1 MPRKRPPA
9 TVTIGTGGLKHS
21 WGQVQ
26 EEFHPRLAGGKA
38 AKVYEEMALNDAA
51 VGAVLYVIEA
61 FLRRVDWRVEP
72 AKAKQIAEAGE
83 PAAAQKKPDALE
95 KLAPPNGKA
104 PPFGAK
110 PDENEEDEDSDGD
123 EPGGLPSDEPETSPE
138 ALKEAEFLES
148 CMHDMEQSWGDFI
161 SDALSFLVHG
171 YSLHEIVY
179 KIRRG
184 RAGES
189 PRFQSAHDDGRIGWR
204 CIDMRAQSTIERWQF
219 DGSTSTVL
227 GAWQKNPVDLSEVFL
242 PIEKC
247 VLFRTRT
254 AKGNPEGRSI
264 LRTAYRAWYMKK
276 RLEEVEAIGIARD
289 LTGIPVMEVPAGI
302 MATTATGPQL
312 AVRAAMERLVSRLH
326 RDESEGFVLPSE
338 LDTEGKPT
346 GYKLRLLS
354 SPGQKQIPADPV
366 IRRYESRILMAM
378 AAEFLML
385 GTEKQGSFALGATK
399 SENFIRSLEWY
410 VWSIADALN
419 RTAVAKLYEAN
430 NVPEEARAKIV
441 PGDLDKPDLKDLG
454 LFLSQ
459 IAAHG
464 LIHPTPKV
472 EARLREIADLPGE
485 EAALASLFE
494 EEKQLEADAR
504 AMEAETARANIAAT
518 SAAANAPPG
527 KGGPEDSSKTNP
539 TAARPGPRGAK
550 PQAAK
555 PAAKKPPKKR

>member
-1 MPRKRPPA
+1 MPRKRPPT
-9 TVTIGTGGLKHS
+9 TVTIGTGGLKHA

-26 EEFHPRLAGGKA
+26 EEFHPRLAGAKA
-38 AKVYEEMALNDAA
+38 AKVYEEMSMNDAA

-61 FLRRVDWRVEP
+61 FLRRVDWHVEP
-72 AKAKQIAEAGE
+72 AKPPAIAEASDPQTD
-83 PAAAQKKPDALE
+83 PAQPKKKPPSGFK
-95 KLAPPNGKA
+95 KLAPPDSEADPEADPEAGS
-104 PPFGAK
+104 PP
-110 PDENEEDEDSDGD
+110 DNEAA
-123 EPGGLPSDEPETSPE
+123 SPE

-161 SDALSFLVHG
+161 SDVLTFLVHG

-184 RAGES
+184 RGGES

-204 CIDMRAQSTIERWQF
+204 CIDLRAQSTIEKWEF
-219 DGSTSTVL
+219 EGASSTLL
-227 GAWQKNPVDLSEVFL
+227 GAWQKNPVDFSEAFL

-264 LRTAYRAWYMKK
+264 LRTAYRSWYMKK
-276 RLEEVEAIGIARD
+276 RLEEVEAIGISRD
-289 LTGIPVMEVPAGI
+289 LTGIPIMEVPASI
-302 MATTATGPQL
+302 MATTATAAQL
-312 AVRAAMERLVSRLH
+312 AVRAAMERMVSRLH
-326 RDESEGFVLPSE
+326 RDESEGFVLPAE
-338 LDTEGKPT
+338 LDQEGKPT

-366 IRRYESRILMAM
+366 IRRYESRIMMAM

-419 RTAVAKLYEAN
+419 RSAVARLYDAN
-430 NVPEEARAKIV
+430 NVPEELRAKIV

-472 EARLREIADLPGE
+472 EARLREIADLPTE
-485 EAALASLFE
+485 ESALADLFAE
-494 EEKQLEADAR
+494 QKQIEADAR
-504 AMEAETARANIAAT
+504 QMEAEAAQANIAAL
-518 SAAANAPPG
+518 NASPPDG
-527 KGGPEDSSKTNP
+527 DGEDAPKTNP
-539 TAARPGPRGAK
+539 TAARPGPRGKRPTAK
-550 PQAAK
+550 R
-555 PAAKKPPKKR
+555 PPTK

>member
-1 MPRKRPPA
+1 MPRKRPP
-9 TVTIGTGGLKHS
+9 TTITIGTGGLKHS

-26 EEFHPRLAGGKA
+26 EEFHPRLSGGRA
-38 AKVYEEMALNDAA
+38 AKVYEEMSLNDAA

-72 AKAKQIAEAGE
+72 AKAPQIAEAAE
-83 PAAAQKKPDALE
+83 PSATKKPSSPSIEKAL
-95 KLAPPNGKA
+95 
-104 PPFGAK
+104 PFGPGPK
-110 PDENEEDEDSDGD
+110 PQEEDEDAPESA
-123 EPGGLPSDEPETSPE
+123 GGEEAAESDEPAVSPD
-138 ALKEAEFLES
+138 ALKEAEFLEG

-171 YSLHEIVY
+171 YALHEIVY

-189 PRFQSAHDDGRIGWR
+189 PRFQSAFDDGRVGWR
-204 CIDMRAQSTIERWQF
+204 CLDLRAQSTIETWEF
-219 DGSTSTVL
+219 EGASSTLL
-227 GAWQKNPVDLSEVFL
+227 GAWQKNPVDFSEVFL

-276 RLEEVEAIGIARD
+276 RLEEVEAIGISRD
-289 LTGIPVMEVPAGI
+289 LTGIPVIEVPVAV
-302 MATTATGPQL
+302 MSTTATGAQT

-326 RDESEGFVLPSE
+326 RDESEGFVFPAE
-338 LDTEGKPT
+338 LDQEGKPT
-346 GYKLRLLS
+346 GYKLKLLS

-419 RTAVAKLYEAN
+419 RTAVARLYEAN
-430 NVPEEARAKIV
+430 NVPEENRAKIV

-485 EAALASLFE
+485 ESALAALFE
-494 EEKQLEADAR
+494 EEKRLEADAR
-504 AMEAETARANIAAT
+504 AMEAETARATIAAT
-518 SAAANAPPG
+518 NAKATTPDGVDGETP
-527 KGGPEDSSKTNP
+527 KTNP

-550 PQAAK
+550 PQAPKGPKA
-555 PAAKKPPKKR
+555 PQAQKPPTPTKR